1 MPASRSSRK
10 PNDGRHRAGSPSATR
25 SPLPACHRQEAMV
38 VAFDIG
44 FSFVYCPVCD
54 RSVWRAPDGRR
65 AQTPEELLRLSWKVR
80 RRQGTGTEG

>member
-1 MPASRSSRK
+1 MPASRSSPR
-10 PNDGRHRAGSPSATR
+10 PDDERHQPRATSVTR
-25 SPLPACHRQEAMV
+25 SPLPACHREEAMV

-65 AQTPEELLRLSWKVR
+65 AETPEELLRVSWKTR
-80 RRQGTGTEG
+80 RRSGTAG